1 MQSITIRALDILPT
15 FRMRFSMPAPFRL
28 TPVTLGLSAFLSSGF
43 AYSATELPAT
53 AISAEA
59 QADDPRVTI
68 SNTATRTSTPV
79 RYVPQAID
87 SIKTSNVAQYG
98 THDIGDALSGMPNV
112 SSSADTRFDSLR
124 IRGFDA
130 SNDFYLDGIRDDSQ
144 YKRDLHNVERVE
156 VLKGPAAVLYGRGS
170 QGGIVNRVSKM
181 PVPGRRSTI
190 EAQGGSEDLRSLY
203 ADLSADPSENIS
215 LRLNMG
221 NMDENSF
228 RDGVSGNRQL
238 FAPSMSWQLTPDLN
252 WLVQYEYS
260 RYNRTPDRGIPG
272 VNGRPAEVGRDTTY
286 GNEHDFIDDKTQSL
300 RSKLTYELNDNWQ
313 LRQTLG
319 VFKLDSDFDNTYLT
333 GYTPA
338 THKVTRQHW
347 QQDLTTRNVYNNLE
361 LEGAFDTFGLEHR
374 LLTGIETGS
383 QRRDPKLYNAATGR
397 TPGAQ
402 AVPAL
407 DLFNP
412 NRDRRHTGAMQRSS
426 SSHTDVE
433 SRAVYVQDQL
443 RLNDQWQVLAGL
455 RYDTFDIES
464 TNKLKNMSED
474 RDSHST
480 SPRVGLVWTPLHDHS
495 FYASWSKTFSP
506 VGGGLIG
513 ITPGAA
519 GNSND
524 LSPELTRQKEIGVKS
539 DWLDDRL
546 STTLAIYDLELYNR
560 RTTDPNDPTLTIM
573 TGLQRSRGIELTAT
587 GKIVGNWY
595 VRGGV
600 GVQDAKIEKD
610 NNGLKGKRINNVAKH
625 NGSLFLTWKP
635 EMGWYGETGLTLVGQ
650 RYADNANT
658 TVLPGY
664 GRWDALVGYRFKDWD
679 LRAALNNI
687 TDREYYA
694 SATSQYQIQ
703 PGAPRSVVMTGTY
716 SF

>member
-1 MQSITIRALDILPT
+1 
-15 FRMRFSMPAPFRL
+15 MPAPFRL
-28 TPVTLGLSAFLSSGF
+28 TPVTLGLSAVLSSGF
-43 AYSATELPAT
+43 AYCATELPAT
-53 AISAEA
+53 SISAES
-59 QADDPRVTI
+59 QVDDPRVKV
-68 SNTATRTSTPV
+68 SSTATRTATPV

-87 SIKTSNVAQYG
+87 SVKTANVADYG
-98 THDIGDALSGMPNV
+98 TNDLGDALSGIPNV
-112 SSSADTRFDSLR
+112 SNGGDTRFDSLR

-144 YKRDLHNVERVE
+144 YKRDLHNIERVE

-170 QGGIVNRVSKM
+170 QGGIVNRVSKA
-181 PVPGRRSTI
+181 PEAGRRSTI

-203 ADLSADPSENIS
+203 ADLSTDPSENIS

-272 VNGRPAEVGRDTTY
+272 INGRPADVGRDTTY
-286 GNEHDFIDDKTQSL
+286 GNDHDFIDDKTQSL
-300 RSKLTYELNDNWQ
+300 RSRLSYELSDNWQ
-313 LRQTLG
+313 LRHTLG

-333 GYTPA
+333 GFDKKTN
-338 THKVTRQHW
+338 KVTRQHW
-347 QQDLTTRNVYNNLE
+347 QQELTTRNIYNNLE
-361 LEGAFDTFGLEHR
+361 LEGGFETFGLEHR
-374 LLTGIETGS
+374 LLTGLETGS
-383 QRRDPKLYNAATGR
+383 QRRDPTLYNAATSGR
-397 TPGAQ
+397 GSSPVPG
-402 AVPAL
+402 L
-407 DLFNP
+407 DLYNP
-412 NRDRRHTGAMQRSS
+412 DRDLRHTGRMQVSS
-426 SSHTDVE
+426 SSHTEVE

-443 RLNDQWQVLAGL
+443 HLNDQWQLLAGL

-464 TNKLKNMSED
+464 TNKLRNISED

-480 SPRVGLVWTPLHDHS
+480 SPRFGVVWTPLQNHS
-495 FYASWSKTFSP
+495 FYASWTKTFSP

-513 ITPGAA
+513 ITPGAS
-519 GNSND
+519 GNGND
-524 LSPELTRQKEIGVKS
+524 LSPELTKQKEIGVKS

-546 STTLAIYDLELYNR
+546 STTLAVYELELYNR
-560 RTTDPNDPTLTIM
+560 RTTDPNDPTLTVLS
-573 TGLQRSRGIELTAT
+573 GLQRSRGIELTGT
-587 GKIVGNWY
+587 GKITGNWY

-600 GVQDAKIEKD
+600 GVQDATIEKD
-610 NNGLKGKRINNVAKH
+610 NNGLEGNRVNNVAKR

-635 EMGWYGETGLTLVGQ
+635 ELGWYAETGLTLVGQ

-664 GRWDALVGYRFKDWD
+664 GRWDALAGYRHKDWD
-679 LRAALNNI
+679 VRAALNNI
-687 TDREYYA
+687 TDREYYS
-694 SATSQYQIQ
+694 SATSAFQIQ
-703 PGAPRSVVMTGTY
+703 PGAPRSLVVTGTY

>member
-1 MQSITIRALDILPT
+1 
-15 FRMRFSMPAPFRL
+15 MPAPSRFSSYSI
-28 TPVTLGLSAFLSSGF
+28 GLSALLSAGF
-43 AYSATELPAT
+43 SYASPTILPAT
-53 AISAEA
+53 AISAESEI
-59 QADDPRVTI
+59 DSEDPRVKV

-87 SIKTSNVAQYG
+87 SIKTSNVANYG
-98 THDIGDALSGMPNV
+98 TNDIGDALSGMPNV

-144 YKRDLHNVERVE
+144 YKRDLHNIERVE

-170 QGGIVNRVSKM
+170 QGGIVNRVSKA
-181 PVPGRRSTI
+181 PEAGRRSTI

-203 ADLSADPSENIS
+203 ADLSTDPSENIS

-238 FAPSMSWQLTPDLN
+238 FAPSMSWQLTPDLS

-272 VNGRPAEVGRDTTY
+272 VNGRPADVGRDTTY
-286 GNEHDFIDDKTQSL
+286 GNDHDFIDDKSQSL
-300 RSKLTYELNDNWQ
+300 RSKLTYEINDNWQ

-333 GYTPA
+333 GYTPS
-338 THKVTRQHW
+338 TNKVTRQHW
-347 QQDLTTRNVYNNLE
+347 QQDLTTRNVYNYLE
-361 LEGAFDTFGLEHR
+361 LEGGFDTFGLEHR
-374 LLTGIETGS
+374 LLTGVEIGS
-383 QRRDPKLYNAATGR
+383 QRRDPKLYNAATGK

-402 AVPAL
+402 PVPSL

-412 NRDRRHTGAMQRSS
+412 NRELRHTGSMQVFSD
-426 SSHTDVE
+426 SHTEVE

-443 RLNDQWQVLAGL
+443 RLNDQWQLLGGL

-464 TNKLKNMSED
+464 TNKLKNISED

-480 SPRVGLVWTPLHDHS
+480 SPRVGLVWTPLQNHS

-519 GNSND
+519 GNTND
-524 LSPELTRQKEIGVKS
+524 LSPELTKQKEIGVKS
-539 DWLDDRL
+539 DWLNDRL

-560 RTTDPNDPTLTIM
+560 RTSDPNDPTLTVM
-573 TGLQRSRGIELTAT
+573 SGLQRSRGIELTAT
-587 GKIVGNWY
+587 GNIVGNWY
-595 VRGGV
+595 MRGGI
-600 GVQDAKIEKD
+600 GMQDAKIEKD
-610 NNGLKGKRINNVAKH
+610 NNGLEGKRINNVAKH

-679 LRAALNNI
+679 LRTALNNI

>member
-1 MQSITIRALDILPT
+1 
-15 FRMRFSMPAPFRL
+15 MPAPFRL

-43 AYSATELPAT
+43 ACSATELPAT

-59 QADDPRVTI
+59 QADDPRVKL
-68 SNTATRTSTPV
+68 SSTATRTSTPV

-87 SIKTSNVAQYG
+87 SIKTSNVASYG
-98 THDIGDALSGMPNV
+98 TNDIGDALSGMPNV

-144 YKRDLHNVERVE
+144 YKRDLHNIERVE

-170 QGGIVNRVSKM
+170 QGGIVNRVSKI
-181 PVPGRRSTI
+181 PEFGRRSTI
-190 EAQGGSEDLRSLY
+190 EAQAGSEDLRSLY
-203 ADLSADPSENIS
+203 ADLSSDPSENIS

-272 VNGRPAEVGRDTTY
+272 INGRPADVGRDTTY
-286 GNEHDFIDDKTQSL
+286 GNDHDFIDDKSQSL
-300 RSKLTYELNDNWQ
+300 RSKLTYEINDNWQ

-338 THKVTRQHW
+338 TNKVTRQHW
-347 QQDLTTRNVYNNLE
+347 QQDLTTRNVYNNVE
-361 LEGAFDTFGLEHR
+361 LEGGFDTLGLEHR
-374 LLTGIETGS
+374 LLTGIEIGS
-383 QRRDPKLYNAATGR
+383 QRRDPTLYNAATGR
-397 TPGAQ
+397 TPGARP
-402 AVPAL
+402 VPSL
-407 DLFNP
+407 DLYNP
-412 NRDRRHTGAMQRSS
+412 NRDLRHTGSMQVSS
-426 SSHTDVE
+426 SSHTEVE

-464 TNKLKNMSED
+464 TNKLRNISED

-480 SPRVGLVWTPLHDHS
+480 SPRVGLVWTPLQNHS

-519 GNSND
+519 GNTND
-524 LSPELTRQKEIGVKS
+524 LSPELTKQKEIGVKS

-560 RTTDPNDPTLTIM
+560 RTTDPNDPTLTVM
-573 TGLQRSRGIELTAT
+573 SGLQRSRGIELTAT
-587 GKIVGNWY
+587 GNLVGNWY
-595 VRGGV
+595 MRGGV
-600 GVQDAKIEKD
+600 GMQDAKIEKD
-610 NNGLKGKRINNVAKH
+610 NNGLEGKRINNVAKH

>member
-1 MQSITIRALDILPT
+1 
-15 FRMRFSMPAPFRL
+15 MPAPFRL

-43 AYSATELPAT
+43 ACAATELPAT

-59 QADDPRVTI
+59 LADDPRVKI
-68 SNTATRTSTPV
+68 SSTATRTSTPL

-87 SIKTSNVAQYG
+87 SIKTSNVANYG
-98 THDIGDALSGMPNV
+98 TNDIGDALSGMPNV

-144 YKRDLHNVERVE
+144 YKRDLHNIERVE

-181 PVPGRRSTI
+181 PEFGRRSTL
-190 EAQGGSEDLRSLY
+190 EAQLGSEDLRSLY
-203 ADLSADPSENIS
+203 ADLSTDPSENLS

-272 VNGRPAEVGRDTTY
+272 INGRPADVGRDTTY
-286 GNEHDFIDDKTQSL
+286 GNGHDFIDDKSQSL
-300 RSKLTYELNDNWQ
+300 RSKLTYAINDNWQ

-333 GYTPA
+333 GFDKKTN
-338 THKVTRQHW
+338 KVTRQHW
-347 QQDLTTRNVYNNLE
+347 QQDLTTRNVYNNVE
-361 LEGAFDTFGLEHR
+361 LEGGFDTFGLEHR
-374 LLTGIETGS
+374 LLTGIEIGS
-383 QRRDPKLYNAATGR
+383 QRRDPTLYNAATSG
-397 TPGAQ
+397 PGSS

-407 DLFNP
+407 DLNNP
-412 NRDRRHTGAMQRSS
+412 DRNLRHTGRMQVSS
-426 SSHTDVE
+426 DSHTEVE

-443 RLNDQWQVLAGL
+443 RLNDQWQLLAGL

-464 TNKLKNMSED
+464 TNKLRNISED

-480 SPRVGLVWTPLHDHS
+480 SPRVGLVWTPLQNHS

-573 TGLQRSRGIELTAT
+573 TGVQRSRGIELTAT
-587 GKIVGNWY
+587 GNIVGHWY
-595 VRGGV
+595 MRGGV
-600 GVQDAKIEKD
+600 GMQDAKIEKD
-610 NNGLKGKRINNVAKH
+610 NNGLEGKRINNVAKH
-625 NGSLFLTWKP
+625 NASLFLTWKP

-664 GRWDALVGYRFKDWD
+664 GRWDALAGYRFKDWD
-679 LRAALNNI
+679 VRAALNNI
-687 TDREYYA
+687 TDREYYD

>member
-1 MQSITIRALDILPT
+1 
-15 FRMRFSMPAPFRL
+15 MPAPFRL

-59 QADDPRVTI
+59 QAEDPRVKI
-68 SNTATRTSTPV
+68 SSTATRTSTPV

-87 SIKTSNVAQYG
+87 SIKTTNVADYG
-98 THDIGDALSGMPNV
+98 TNDIGDALSGIPNV

-144 YKRDLHNVERVE
+144 YKRDLHNIERVE

-170 QGGIVNRVSKM
+170 QGGIVNRVSKL
-181 PVPGRRSTI
+181 PEFGRRSTI
-190 EAQGGSEDLRSLY
+190 EAQGGSDDLRSLY
-203 ADLSADPSENIS
+203 ADLSTDPSENLS

-272 VNGRPAEVGRDTTY
+272 VNGRPADVGRDTTY
-286 GNEHDFIDDKTQSL
+286 GNDHDFIDDKAQSL
-300 RSKLTYELNDNWQ
+300 RSKLTYEISDNWQ

-333 GYTPA
+333 SFDPKTN
-338 THKVTRQHW
+338 KVARQHW

-361 LEGAFDTFGLEHR
+361 LEGGFDTFGLEHR
-374 LLTGIETGS
+374 LLTGVEIGS
-383 QRRDPKLYNAATGR
+383 QRRDPKLYNAATGK

-402 AVPAL
+402 PVPSL

-412 NRDRRHTGAMQRSS
+412 NRELRHTGSMQVFSD
-426 SSHTDVE
+426 SHTEVE

-443 RLNDQWQVLAGL
+443 RLNDQWQLLAGL

-464 TNKLKNMSED
+464 TNQLKNLTED

-480 SPRVGLVWTPLHDHS
+480 SPRFGIVWTPLQNHS

-524 LSPELTRQKEIGVKS
+524 LSPELTKQKEIGVKS

-546 STTLAIYDLELYNR
+546 STTLAVYDLELYNR
-560 RTTDPNDPTLTIM
+560 RTSDPNDPTLTVM
-573 TGLQRSRGIELTAT
+573 TGLQRSRGVELTAT
-587 GKIVGNWY
+587 GKLVGNWY
-595 VRGGV
+595 MRGGV
-600 GVQDAKIEKD
+600 GVQDTTIEKD
-610 NNGLKGKRINNVAKH
+610 NNGLEGKRVNNVAKH

>member
-1 MQSITIRALDILPT
+1 
-15 FRMRFSMPAPFRL
+15 MPAPFRF

-43 AYSATELPAT
+43 ACAATELPAT

-59 QADDPRVTI
+59 LADDPRVKI
-68 SNTATRTSTPV
+68 SSTATRTSTPL

-87 SIKTSNVAQYG
+87 SIKTSNVANYG
-98 THDIGDALSGMPNV
+98 TNDIGDALSGMPNV

-144 YKRDLHNVERVE
+144 YKRDLHNIERVE

-181 PVPGRRSTI
+181 PEFGRRSTL
-190 EAQGGSEDLRSLY
+190 EAQLGSEDLRSLY
-203 ADLSADPSENIS
+203 ADLSADPSENLS

-228 RDGVSGNRQL
+228 RDDVSGNRQL

-272 VNGRPAEVGRDTTY
+272 INGRPADVGRDTTY
-286 GNEHDFIDDKTQSL
+286 GNGHDFIDDKSQSL
-300 RSKLTYELNDNWQ
+300 RSKLTYAINDDWQ

-333 GYTPA
+333 GFDKKTN
-338 THKVTRQHW
+338 KVTRQHW
-347 QQDLTTRNVYNNLE
+347 QQDLTTRNVYNNVE
-361 LEGAFDTFGLEHR
+361 LEGGFDTFGLEHR
-374 LLTGIETGS
+374 LLTGIEIGS
-383 QRRDPKLYNAATGR
+383 QRRDPTLYNAATSG
-397 TPGAQ
+397 PGSS

-407 DLFNP
+407 DLNNP
-412 NRDRRHTGAMQRSS
+412 DRNLRHTGRMQVSS
-426 SSHTDVE
+426 DSHTEVE

-443 RLNDQWQVLAGL
+443 RLNDQWQLLAGL

-464 TNKLKNMSED
+464 TNKLRNISED

-480 SPRVGLVWTPLHDHS
+480 SPRVGLVWTPLQNHS

-573 TGLQRSRGIELTAT
+573 TGVQRSRGIELTAT
-587 GKIVGNWY
+587 GNIVGHWY
-595 VRGGV
+595 MRGGV
-600 GVQDAKIEKD
+600 GMQDAKIEKD
-610 NNGLKGKRINNVAKH
+610 NNGLEGKRINNVAKH
-625 NGSLFLTWKP
+625 NASLFLTWKP

-664 GRWDALVGYRFKDWD
+664 GRWDALAGYRFKDWD
-679 LRAALNNI
+679 VRAALNNI
-687 TDREYYA
+687 TDREYYD

>member
-1 MQSITIRALDILPT
+1 
-15 FRMRFSMPAPFRL
+15 MPAPFRL

-53 AISAEA
+53 AISAQA
-59 QADDPRVTI
+59 QEEADDPRVKV

-87 SIKTSNVAQYG
+87 SIKTSNVANYG
-98 THDIGDALSGMPNV
+98 TNDIGDALSGMPNV

-144 YKRDLHNVERVE
+144 YKRDLHNIERVE

-170 QGGIVNRVSKM
+170 QGGIVNRVSKI
-181 PVPGRRSTI
+181 PEAGRRSTI

-203 ADLSADPSENIS
+203 ADLSTDPSENIS

-272 VNGRPAEVGRDTTY
+272 VNGRPADVGRDTTY
-286 GNEHDFIDDKTQSL
+286 GNDHDFIDDKTQSL
-300 RSKLTYELNDNWQ
+300 RSRLTYELNDNWQ

-338 THKVTRQHW
+338 TNKVTRQHW
-347 QQDLTTRNVYNNLE
+347 QQDLSTRNVYNNLE
-361 LEGAFDTFGLEHR
+361 LEGGFDTFGLEHR

-397 TPGAQ
+397 GSQP
-402 AVPAL
+402 VPAL

-412 NRDRRHTGAMQRSS
+412 NRELRHTGRMQLSS
-426 SSHTDVE
+426 NSHTEVE

-443 RLNDQWQVLAGL
+443 RLNDQWQLLAGL

-464 TNKLKNMSED
+464 TNKLRNITED

-480 SPRVGLVWTPLHDHS
+480 SPRVGLVWTPLQNHS

-524 LSPELTRQKEIGVKS
+524 LSPELTKQKEIGVKS

-546 STTLAIYDLELYNR
+546 STTLAVYDLELYNR
-560 RTTDPNDPTLTIM
+560 RTVDPNDPTLTVM

-587 GKIVGNWY
+587 GKLVGNWY
-595 VRGGV
+595 MRGGV
-600 GVQDAKIEKD
+600 GVQDATIEKD
-610 NNGLKGKRINNVAKH
+610 NNGLEGKRINNVAKH

-658 TVLPGY
+658 TELPGY

-679 LRAALNNI
+679 LRGALNNI

-694 SATSQYQIQ
+694 SATSAAQIM

>member
-1 MQSITIRALDILPT
+1 
-15 FRMRFSMPAPFRL
+15 MPAPFRL

-43 AYSATELPAT
+43 ACAATELPAT

-59 QADDPRVTI
+59 LADDPRVKI
-68 SNTATRTSTPV
+68 SSTATRTSTPL

-87 SIKTSNVAQYG
+87 SIKTSNVANYG
-98 THDIGDALSGMPNV
+98 TNDIGDALSGMPNV

-144 YKRDLHNVERVE
+144 YKRDLHNIERVE

-181 PVPGRRSTI
+181 PEFGRRSTL
-190 EAQGGSEDLRSLY
+190 EAQLGSEDLRSLY
-203 ADLSADPSENIS
+203 ADLSTDPSENLS

-272 VNGRPAEVGRDTTY
+272 INGRPADVGRDTTY
-286 GNEHDFIDDKTQSL
+286 GNGHDFIDDKSQSL
-300 RSKLTYELNDNWQ
+300 RSKLTYAINDDWQ

-333 GYTPA
+333 GFDKKTN
-338 THKVTRQHW
+338 KVTRQHW
-347 QQDLTTRNVYNNLE
+347 QQDLTTRNVYNNVE
-361 LEGAFDTFGLEHR
+361 LEGGFDTFGLEHR
-374 LLTGIETGS
+374 LLTGIEIGS
-383 QRRDPKLYNAATGR
+383 QRRDPTLYNAATSG
-397 TPGAQ
+397 PGSS

-407 DLFNP
+407 DLNNP
-412 NRDRRHTGAMQRSS
+412 DRNLRHTGRMQVSS
-426 SSHTDVE
+426 DSHTEVE

-443 RLNDQWQVLAGL
+443 RLNDQWQLLAGL

-464 TNKLKNMSED
+464 TNKLRNISED

-480 SPRVGLVWTPLHDHS
+480 SPRVGLVWTPLQNHS

-573 TGLQRSRGIELTAT
+573 TGVQRSRGIELTAT
-587 GKIVGNWY
+587 GNIVGHWY
-595 VRGGV
+595 MRGGV
-600 GVQDAKIEKD
+600 GMQDAKIEKD
-610 NNGLKGKRINNVAKH
+610 NNGLEGKRINNVAKH
-625 NGSLFLTWKP
+625 NASLFLTWKP

-664 GRWDALVGYRFKDWD
+664 GRWDALAGYRFKDWD
-679 LRAALNNI
+679 VRAALNNI
-687 TDREYYA
+687 TDRKYYD

>member
-1 MQSITIRALDILPT
+1 
-15 FRMRFSMPAPFRL
+15 MPAPFRL

-43 AYSATELPAT
+43 ACSATELPAT

-59 QADDPRVTI
+59 QADDPRVKL
-68 SNTATRTSTPV
+68 SSTATRTSTPV

-87 SIKTSNVAQYG
+87 SVKTSNVASYG
-98 THDIGDALSGMPNV
+98 TNDIGDALSGMPNV

-144 YKRDLHNVERVE
+144 YKRDLHNIERVE

-181 PVPGRRSTI
+181 PEFGRRSTI
-190 EAQGGSEDLRSLY
+190 EAQAGSEDLRSLY
-203 ADLSADPSENIS
+203 ADLSSDPSENIS

-272 VNGRPAEVGRDTTY
+272 INGRPADVGRDTTY
-286 GNEHDFIDDKTQSL
+286 GNDHDFIDDKSQSL
-300 RSKLTYELNDNWQ
+300 RSKLTYEINDNWQ

-338 THKVTRQHW
+338 TNKVTRQHW
-347 QQDLTTRNVYNNLE
+347 QQDLTTRNVYNNVE
-361 LEGAFDTFGLEHR
+361 LEGGFDTLGLEHR
-374 LLTGIETGS
+374 LLTGIEIGS
-383 QRRDPKLYNAATGR
+383 QRRDPTLYNAATGR
-397 TPGAQ
+397 TPGARP
-402 AVPAL
+402 VPSL
-407 DLFNP
+407 DLYNP
-412 NRDRRHTGAMQRSS
+412 NRDLRHTGSMQVSS
-426 SSHTDVE
+426 NSHTEVE

-464 TNKLKNMSED
+464 TNKLRNISED

-480 SPRVGLVWTPLHDHS
+480 SPRVGLVWTPQQNHS

-519 GNSND
+519 GNTND
-524 LSPELTRQKEIGVKS
+524 LSPELTKQKEIGVKS

-560 RTTDPNDPTLTIM
+560 RTTDPNDPTLTVM
-573 TGLQRSRGIELTAT
+573 SGLQRSRGIELTAT
-587 GKIVGNWY
+587 GNLVGNWY
-595 VRGGV
+595 MRGGV
-600 GVQDAKIEKD
+600 GLQDAKIEKD
-610 NNGLKGKRINNVAKH
+610 NNGLEGKRINNVAKH

>member
-1 MQSITIRALDILPT
+1 
-15 FRMRFSMPAPFRL
+15 MPAPFRL

-53 AISAEA
+53 SISAET
-59 QADDPRVTI
+59 QADDPRVKV

-87 SIKTSNVAQYG
+87 SVKTANFASYG
-98 THDIGDALSGMPNV
+98 TNDLGDALSGMPNV
-112 SSSADTRFDSLR
+112 SSGGDTRFDSLR

-144 YKRDLHNVERVE
+144 YKRDLHNIERVE

-170 QGGIVNRVSKM
+170 QGGIVNRVSKA
-181 PVPGRRSTI
+181 PEFGRRSTI

-203 ADLSADPSENIS
+203 ADLSTDPSDNIS

-272 VNGRPAEVGRDTTY
+272 VGGRPADVGRDTTY
-286 GNEHDFIDDKTQSL
+286 GNDHDFIDDKTQSL
-300 RSKLTYELNDNWQ
+300 RSKLSYEINDNWQ
-313 LRQTLG
+313 LRHTLG

-338 THKVTRQHW
+338 TKKVTRQHW
-347 QQDLTTRNVYNNLE
+347 QQDLTTRNVFNNVE
-361 LEGAFDTFGLEHR
+361 LEGGFETFGLEHR
-374 LLTGIETGS
+374 LLTGLETGS
-383 QRRDPKLYNAATGR
+383 QRRDPTLYNAATGR
-397 TPGAQ
+397 GTQP
-402 AVPAL
+402 VPSL
-407 DLFNP
+407 DLYNP
-412 NRDRRHTGAMQRSS
+412 NRDLRHTGRMQVSS
-426 SSHTDVE
+426 SSHTEVE

-443 RLNDQWQVLAGL
+443 RLNDQWQLLAGL

-464 TNKLKNMSED
+464 TNKLRNISED

-480 SPRVGLVWTPLHDHS
+480 SPRFGVVWTPLQNHS
-495 FYASWSKTFSP
+495 FYALWTKTFSP

-519 GNSND
+519 GNTND
-524 LSPELTRQKEIGVKS
+524 LSPELTKQKEIGVKS

-546 STTLAIYDLELYNR
+546 STTLAVYELELYNR
-560 RTTDPNDPTLTIM
+560 RTTDPNDPTLTVLS
-573 TGLQRSRGIELTAT
+573 GLQRSRGIELTGT

-600 GVQDAKIEKD
+600 GVQDATIEKD
-610 NNGLKGKRINNVAKH
+610 NNGLEGKRVNNVAKR

-635 EMGWYGETGLTLVGQ
+635 EMGWYAETGLTLVGQ

-664 GRWDALVGYRFKDWD
+664 GRWDALVGYRHKDWD
-679 LRAALNNI
+679 LRGALNNI
-687 TDREYYA
+687 TDREYYS
-694 SATSQYQIQ
+694 SATSAFQIQ
-703 PGAPRSVVMTGTY
+703 PGAPRSLVVTGTY

>member
-1 MQSITIRALDILPT
+1 
-15 FRMRFSMPAPFRL
+15 MPAPFRL

-53 AISAEA
+53 AISAEE
-59 QADDPRVTI
+59 QAEDPRVKI

-87 SIKTSNVAQYG
+87 SIKTSNVADYG
-98 THDIGDALSGMPNV
+98 TNDIGDALSGIPNV

-144 YKRDLHNVERVE
+144 YKRDLHNIERVE

-170 QGGIVNRVSKM
+170 QGGIVNRVSKL
-181 PVPGRRSTI
+181 PEFGRRSTI

-203 ADLSADPSENIS
+203 ADLSTDPSENLS

-272 VNGRPAEVGRDTTY
+272 VNGRPADVGRDTTY
-286 GNEHDFIDDKTQSL
+286 GNDHDYIDDKAQSL
-300 RSKLTYELNDNWQ
+300 RSKLTYEINDNWQ

-333 GYTPA
+333 GFDPKTN
-338 THKVTRQHW
+338 KVARQHW

-361 LEGAFDTFGLEHR
+361 LEGGFDTFGLEHR
-374 LLTGIETGS
+374 LLTGVEIGS
-383 QRRDPKLYNAATGR
+383 QRRDPKLYNAATGK

-402 AVPAL
+402 PVPSL

-412 NRDRRHTGAMQRSS
+412 NRELRHTGSMQVFSD
-426 SSHTDVE
+426 SHTEVE

-443 RLNDQWQVLAGL
+443 RLNDQWQLLAGL

-464 TNKLKNMSED
+464 TNQLKNLTED

-480 SPRVGLVWTPLHDHS
+480 SPRFGIVWTPLQNHS

-524 LSPELTRQKEIGVKS
+524 LSPELTKQKEIGVKS
-539 DWLDDRL
+539 DWLNDRL
-546 STTLAIYDLELYNR
+546 STTLAVYDLELYNR
-560 RTTDPNDPTLTIM
+560 RTSDPNDPTLTVM

-587 GKIVGNWY
+587 GKLTGNWY
-595 VRGGV
+595 MRGGV
-600 GVQDAKIEKD
+600 GVQDTTIEKD
-610 NNGLKGKRINNVAKH
+610 NNGLEGKRVNNVAKH